1 MADLTSLKGQ
11 HGEMSNCTKA
21 VENITELVAKTPM
34 VKLQKLSS
42 ELNCNVYAKVEGFNP
57 GNSAKD
63 RSALYMIEQAEK
75 KGFIKE
81 GSTIIEATSG
91 NMGFSIAM
99 ICSIKG
105 YKCILTVKDSSSKE
119 KLAMLKA
126 MGARIILCPADVDSQ
141 SPLSYYKR
149 AEKLSLEIENSYY
162 LNQNYN
168 AENSAAHYHS
178 TGPEIWAQTGG
189 NITHFLCAGGTC
201 GTLVGSGRFLKE
213 QNPKVKIIGV
223 DAYGSVLQKFH
234 EQEVF
239 DENEIYSKKVEGLGK
254 DIIGA
259 NYDRSVI
266 DKFIKVTD
274 KNSALQ
280 AREVCR
286 NEGLFVGYSAGSTCQ
301 ALRKISGILKPTDTV
316 VLLFSDH
323 GSRYL
328 SKIYND
334 QWMEEQGFIRKRT
347 LAAV

>member
-1 MADLTSLKGQ
+1 
-11 HGEMSNCTKA
+11 MSNCKNV
-21 VENITELVAKTPM
+21 VEDITGLVAKTPLI
-34 VKLQKLSS
+34 KLRKLSS
-42 ELNCNVYAKVEGFNP
+42 DLNCNVYAKVEGFNP

-75 KGFIKE
+75 KGFIKP
-81 GSTIIEATSG
+81 GATIIEATSG
-91 NMGFSIAM
+91 NMGFSVAM

-105 YKCILTVKDSSSKE
+105 YKCILTVKDSASKE

-126 MGARIILCPADVDSQ
+126 MGARILLCPADADSH

-149 AEKLSLEIENSYY
+149 AEKLSVELENSYY

-178 TGPEIWAQTGG
+178 TGPEIWNQTDGT
-189 NITHFLCAGGTC
+189 ITHFLCAGGTC
-201 GTLVGSGRFLKE
+201 GTLVGSGRYLKE
-213 QNPKVKIIGV
+213 QNPKVKVIGV
-223 DAYGSVLQKFH
+223 DAYGSILQKYH
-234 EQEVF
+234 EEEIF
-239 DENEIYSKKVEGLGK
+239 DKNEIHPKKVEGLGK

-259 NYDRSVI
+259 NYDRNVI

-280 AREVCR
+280 ARKVCKD
-286 NEGLFVGYSAGSTCQ
+286 EGLFVGYSCGSTCQ
-301 ALRKISGILKPTDTV
+301 ALLNISSELKPTDTV

-334 QWMEEQGFIRKRT
+334 AWMEEQGFIRKRT

>member
-149 AEKLSLEIENSYY
+149 AEKLSLEI
-162 LNQNYN
+162 
-168 AENSAAHYHS
+168 
-178 TGPEIWAQTGG
+178 
-189 NITHFLCAGGTC
+189 
-201 GTLVGSGRFLKE
+201 
-213 QNPKVKIIGV
+213 
-223 DAYGSVLQKFH
+223 
-234 EQEVF
+234 
-239 DENEIYSKKVEGLGK
+239 
-254 DIIGA
+254 
-259 NYDRSVI
+259 
-266 DKFIKVTD
+266 
-274 KNSALQ
+274 
-280 AREVCR
+280 
-286 NEGLFVGYSAGSTCQ
+286 
-301 ALRKISGILKPTDTV
+301 
-316 VLLFSDH
+316 
-323 GSRYL
+323 
-328 SKIYND
+328 
-334 QWMEEQGFIRKRT
+334 
-347 LAAV
+347 